1 MNTMFDVSKES
12 VMSARI
18 GNAAVD
24 AHAFFIA
31 SYKESARNLVCQV
44 SNCNQLNAVQ
54 IFQPDVHNCFAGF

>member
-12 VMSARI
+12 IMSASI

-24 AHAFFIA
+24 ANAFVIA

-44 SNCNQLNAVQ
+44 SNCNRLNAVQ
-54 IFQPDVHNCFAGF
+54 TFQPDVHNCFAGF